1 MSVAICVMA
10 NKVFVL
16 GTFDQPVA
24 ALFDVD
30 LMRYLSDV
38 GIDLAG
44 VIYKNSQRDRNPAHP
59 VGSQQPDNGKVCLH
73 VRNFSDREVVACVN
87 DLRPDLL
94 IYAGGRDI
102 LRQPLLEAARLGCIG
117 GHYGYLPAVR
127 GMATVE
133 WSVLLGIPLTVA
145 IQRISPGIDTG
156 DILMQASVPLV
167 PGDTYASIRDRSY
180 FLTKT
185 MLALSANALLNNDW
199 HGTAQVP
206 EDGKQYY
213 RIHSRLQEKAQH
225 ALGAL
230 LSLRRRPASADFL
243 RKGQGDLQK
252 GGL

>member
-16 GTFDQPVA
+16 GTFDQPVV

-59 VGSQQPDNGKVCLH
+59 VGSRQPDNGKVCLH

-133 WSVLLGIPLTVA
+133 WSVLLGIPPTVA
-145 IQRISPGIDTG
+145 IQRISPSIDTG

-167 PGDTYASIRDRSY
+167 PGDTYTSIRDRSY

-185 MLALSANALLNNDW
+185 MLALSAYAVLNNDW
-199 HGTAQVP
+199 HGTPQAA
-206 EDGKQYY
+206 EEGKQYY
-213 RIHSRLQEKAQH
+213 RLHSKLRDKAQR
-225 ALGAL
+225 ALDSFAP
-230 LSLRRRPASADFL
+230 LSRRLASADFL
-243 RKGQGDLQK
+243 REGRDATQN
-252 GGL
+252 GGR